1 MTDIPRTTTHA
12 PNNRV
17 QCARADTNE
26 LVVTV
31 SEWDVGEDVRMLSLR
46 LSQLANS
53 SEGLSW
59 DAPPTPLG
67 AADLSADAPA
77 EGIRAVRSGA
87 SPARVDVQMRSSE
100 QRDDQ

>member
-1 MTDIPRTTTHA
+1 VLADAVGGFRE
-12 PNNRV
+12 
-17 QCARADTNE
+17 ADTNE

-59 DAPPTPLG
+59 DAPPTSLG